1 VIIPATRLDFLLQS
15 SRGGYWRIADGRIQ
29 RWEGEKSVEDLGG
42 YAWGNAR
49 VTAACEDSSGNL
61 IVGTFDVGQVAGRSS
76 EAGVYWFKD
85 GQVQRISKTE
95 GLSHNGVLS
104 LCVDSEGSLWVGTD
118 GGGLNRVR
126 PRLFALPAE
135 SKGLVVQSLA
145 ENAEGGLWIGFNFN
159 GLRYWRG
166 NFVKDFDAA
175 DGFLNPNVAAILV
188 DRQQRVW
195 VGTRGGDVAGLYTL
209 QESRFQRVIAAPALF
224 QSVTAIHEDRTGRL
238 WFGSEAGLV
247 LLEENRWTTFTRRDG
262 LAADRVSA
270 IVDDAAGNLWVGTEG
285 GGLHRFRDGK
295 FEVYRK
301 TDAGLPSDNLAALHV
316 DADDTLWIGTG
327 AGLTRL
333 RQGHWTRY
341 TTEQGLPSNGISY
354 LSEDDLGYLWIGT
367 SAGIVRVLRRG
378 LDDFA
383 ANPTNSF
390 KLRVYTEADGLMS
403 RECTAGSQPAA
414 CRTRDGRLLL
424 PTTAGF
430 VAVRP
435 TEVISNSFAP
445 PVLIESVS
453 VDGKPQSPDAIRA
466 MLPARILIP
475 PGRQSVEIRYTS
487 LNLSAPERT
496 IFKYRMEGHESL
508 WNEAGTRRIAPYSKL
523 PPGEYRFVVQ
533 AANEDGVWNET
544 GAALAIVVE
553 PPFWQTKSFIAVAS
567 LVLLGLIVGTVH
579 LVSTTKLKRQM
590 RQQAAIEK
598 DRARIAR
605 DLHDQV
611 GASMTQISLL
621 AEMVEADKDD
631 AVEVE
636 AHAQQ
641 MIQSARQTTHVLDEI
656 VWAVN
661 PANDTL
667 NGLINYI
674 CKNAQDYLHVAGFK
688 YRFDVPAELPATPLS
703 PEVRHNVFL
712 AAKEA
717 VTNVVRH
724 SKGTS
729 AWVRLRLEPDSFTLE
744 IADDGR
750 GVPDSAKDTTRN
762 GLRNMQKRMED
773 VGGNFTVS
781 PAPEGGAMIT
791 LTAPITKRKT

>member
-1 VIIPATRLDFLLQS
+1 
-15 SRGGYWRIADGRIQ
+15 
-29 RWEGEKSVEDLGG
+29 
-42 YAWGNAR
+42 
-49 VTAACEDSSGNL
+49 
-61 IVGTFDVGQVAGRSS
+61 
-76 EAGVYWFKD
+76 
-85 GQVQRISKTE
+85 
-95 GLSHNGVLS
+95 
-104 LCVDSEGSLWVGTD
+104 
-118 GGGLNRVR
+118 
-126 PRLFALPAE
+126 
-135 SKGLVVQSLA
+135 
-145 ENAEGGLWIGFNFN
+145 
-159 GLRYWRG
+159 
-166 NFVKDFDAA
+166 
-175 DGFLNPNVAAILV
+175 
-188 DRQQRVW
+188 
-195 VGTRGGDVAGLYTL
+195 
-209 QESRFQRVIAAPALF
+209 
-224 QSVTAIHEDRTGRL
+224 
-238 WFGSEAGLV
+238 
-247 LLEENRWTTFTRRDG
+247 
-262 LAADRVSA
+262 
-270 IVDDAAGNLWVGTEG
+270 
-285 GGLHRFRDGK
+285 
-295 FEVYRK
+295 
-301 TDAGLPSDNLAALHV
+301 
-316 DADDTLWIGTG
+316 
-327 AGLTRL
+327 
-333 RQGHWTRY
+333 
-341 TTEQGLPSNGISY
+341 
-354 LSEDDLGYLWIGT
+354 
-367 SAGIVRVLRRG
+367 
-378 LDDFA
+378 
-383 ANPTNSF
+383 
-390 KLRVYTEADGLMS
+390 
-403 RECTAGSQPAA
+403 
-414 CRTRDGRLLL
+414 
-424 PTTAGF
+424 
-430 VAVRP
+430 
-435 TEVISNSFAP
+435 VISNSFAP